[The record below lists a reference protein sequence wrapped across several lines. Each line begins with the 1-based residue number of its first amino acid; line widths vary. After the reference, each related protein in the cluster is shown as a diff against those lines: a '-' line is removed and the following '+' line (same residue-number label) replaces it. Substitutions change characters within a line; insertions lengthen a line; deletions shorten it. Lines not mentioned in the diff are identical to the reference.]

1 MATVAPR
8 GGVTIM
14 LLTVGALIALAATVI
29 VYRALTPPRANPE
42 GLGRMSQQWL
52 VENRASDRP

>member
-1 MATVAPR
+1 
-8 GGVTIM
+8 M
-14 LLTVGALIALAATVI
+14 LLTVGALLALAATVI
-29 VYRALTPPRANPE
+29 VYRAFAPPRENPE